1 MWSNDELIR
10 LALEAVCLIPASVAA
25 ALIARRGNLWVATL
39 VGVAAGVLTWLI
51 LFAIQLRFFANWS

>member
-10 LALEAVCLIPASVAA
+10 LALEAVCLISASIAA
-25 ALIARRGNLWVATL
+25 ALIARRGNLWAATL

-51 LFAIQLRFFANWS
+51 LLAIQLRFFAKWS